1 MAGNIKFR
9 FVDLP
14 YQIDAVNSVVNLFKG
29 QSKQTGDSLYREV
42 RRGEISGSWV
52 GKNPRFEIGSARIM
66 KNLNAVQ
73 TENRHLL
80 PDDVLDPAYN
90 FTVDM
95 ETGTGKTYVY
105 LRTILEL
112 HKQYGFTK
120 FMIIVPRIAILQGVK
135 KSIEQLSETFKAL
148 YDGLDINARSFVY
161 NSANLNEM
169 QNFIESTELSIV
181 ILNKDSF
188 NKKKKTGKKKTEN
201 VLHQERE
208 GSPSFWQRLK
218 EVKPIVIID
227 EPQLIEGDKKKK
239 SATLTQLE
247 ELNPLFTLRYSATHR
262 NPYNMVYKLTSYDA
276 YNQHLVKKIRVK
288 TVYGEVPKDY
298 PYIRYAAFTK
308 DLKARIELFHRDANR
323 GITKKQFDVLD
334 GASLHELSGGLPQYE
349 NMFVMGNPHKI
360 DGLTISRGKI
370 GQLTLFND
378 LGESD
383 WGITINKGAET
394 LTLIPG
400 DCTYNEK
407 LRETDSAVI
416 RVQIR
421 TAIKSHLD
429 TQFAILEKGK
439 EIKALS
445 LFFIDEV
452 KRVRGEDGKDGVFLQ
467 IFDEEYQNLIKE
479 PKYRDYFKKYAS
491 LFPEYEKV
499 KLVREGYFA
508 VDINNKAVEPERNET
523 KNRKITF
530 SEEDYNAKSKEDIQ
544 RGIDLILRGKE
555 ELISFSTPLAFIFSH
570 SALREG
576 WDNPNIFTLCTLKES
591 NNEMAKKQE
600 IGRGL
605 RLPVDTQG
613 NRCYDEDV
621 NLLTVVANSYYDEF
635 AAALQKDFDAQHE
648 FDKDTATEY
657 EFFETLRRAGIPTE
671 KITKELAKTLKTE
684 LKHSLVINSNGKL
697 LPKGDIQKVSFRD
710 AVLAEHETAVKE
722 AFIEVMQEKGTR
734 KIIIENGD
742 EAPEENTPHSYM
754 NEEAFKSLLNELT
767 LRLEKR
773 TFYSVD
779 IDSDLFIEEA
789 GRHLNRFLTNKS
801 EITQNIT
808 VGSGIVEMKES
819 GKTVVH
825 EQTTDYVTD
834 KTPLVWQKK
843 SDFQIINYIMTQTRL
858 PRHAIYRILMDI
870 SDELREYLRMQDVL
884 DLVSQE
890 LKKLLTNCKSQHVTG
905 YHVIDNYLFDEKEIF
920 IPDTIDNETLQ
931 YLNLEN
937 AVLDGG
943 YKTKAANR
951 RAMYKYYKTD
961 SRGEREFA
969 QQLDEDENV
978 MLFTKLHKGG
988 FVIDTPEGNYSPDW
1002 AVIYKH
1008 PDETVNL
1015 YFIVETKINKERK
1028 DLSDVEKT
1036 KIRCGEMHFE
1046 AVSKSLG
1053 KQVGYFYAKNYRDFK
1068 TQVEERGNSL

>member
-1 MAGNIKFR
+1 MAGNVKFK

-29 QSKQTGDSLYREV
+29 QSKQTGDSIYREV
-42 RRGEISGSWV
+42 RRGEIAGSWV
-52 GKNPRFEIGSARIM
+52 GKNPRFEIRSPRILQ
-66 KNLNAVQ
+66 NLNYVQ

-80 PDDVLDPAYN
+80 PDDVLQGYN
-90 FTVDM
+90 FSVDM

-120 FMIIVPRIAILQGVK
+120 FMIVVPRIAILQGVK
-135 KSIEQLSETFKAL
+135 KSIEQLSETFKTL

-161 NSANLNEM
+161 DSKNLEALRS
-169 QNFIESTELSIV
+169 FIESTELSVV
-181 ILNKDSF
+181 IMNKDSF
-188 NKKKKTGKKKTEN
+188 NKSGINIIQKE
-201 VLHQERE
+201 LE
-208 GSPSFWQRLK
+208 GNTSMWQKLK
-218 EVKPIVIID
+218 EVKPIIIID

-247 ELNPLFTLRYSATHR
+247 ELEPLFTLRYSATHK

-308 DLKARIELFHRDANR
+308 DLKARIELFHWDANR
-323 GITKKQFDVLD
+323 GIIKKQFDVLD
-334 GASLHELSGGLPQYE
+334 GASLQELSGGLPQYE
-349 NMFVMGNPHKI
+349 NMFVVGNPHKV

-370 GQLTLFND
+370 GQLTLFNAS
-378 LGESD
+378 GESD

-407 LRETDSAVI
+407 LRETDSAII

-429 TQFAILEKGK
+429 TQFALLEKGK

-452 KRVRGEDGKDGVFLQ
+452 KRVRGEDGKDGIFLQ
-467 IFDEEYQNLIKE
+467 IFDEEYQRLINE
-479 PKYRDYFKKYAS
+479 PKYRDYFKKYAFT
-491 LFPEYEKV
+491 LPEYENV

-508 VDINNKAVEPERNET
+508 VDKNNKAVEPQTSKKTTLSVLTED
-523 KNRKITF
+523 
-530 SEEDYNAKSKEDIQ
+530 DYNAKSKEDIQ
-544 RGIDLILRGKE
+544 RGIDLILCGKE

-605 RLPVDTQG
+605 RLPVDTEG

-635 AAALQKDFDAQHE
+635 AAALQKDFDEQQE

-657 EFFETLRRAGIPTE
+657 EFFETLRRAGIPTK

-943 YKTKAANR
+943 YKTKVANR

-1028 DLSDVEKT
+1028 DLSEVEMT

-1068 TQVEERGNSL
+1068 TQVEDRENSS

>member
-1 MAGNIKFR
+1 MTGNVKFK

-14 YQIDAVNSVVNLFKG
+14 YQIDAVNSVINLFKG
-29 QSKQTGDSLYREV
+29 QSKQTGDSLYKEV
-42 RRGEISGSWV
+42 RRGEIAGSWV
-52 GKNPRFEIGSARIM
+52 GKNPRFEIGSTRIL
-66 KNLNAVQ
+66 KNLTVVQ

-80 PDDVLDPAYN
+80 PDDILDPAYN

-120 FMIIVPRIAILQGVK
+120 FMIVVPRIAILQGVK

-161 NSANLNEM
+161 DSKNLEALR
-169 QNFIESTELSIV
+169 NFIESTELSVV
-181 ILNKDSF
+181 IMNKDSF
-188 NKKKKTGKKKTEN
+188 NKAGINIIQKE
-201 VLHQERE
+201 VE
-208 GSPSFWQRLK
+208 GHTPIWQRLK
-218 EVKPIVIID
+218 EVKPIIIID

-247 ELNPLFTLRYSATHR
+247 ELEPLFTLRYSATHK

-429 TQFAILEKGK
+429 TQFALLEKGK

-508 VDINNKAVEPERNET
+508 VDKNNKAVEPQTSKKTTLSALTED
-523 KNRKITF
+523 
-530 SEEDYNAKSKEDIQ
+530 DYNAKSKEDIQ

-613 NRCYDEDV
+613 NRCYDEAV

-635 AAALQKDFDAQHE
+635 AAALQKDFDEQQE

-684 LKHSLVINSNGKL
+684 LKHSLVINSSGKI

-710 AVLAEHETAVKE
+710 ATLAEHETAVKE
-722 AFIEVMQEKGTR
+722 AFIEVMHEKGTR

-779 IDSDLFIEEA
+779 IDSDTFIEEA
-789 GRHLNRFLTNKS
+789 GRHLNRLLTQKS
-801 EITQNIT
+801 FIAQTITLT
-808 VGSGIVEMKES
+808 EAEVEMKES
-819 GKTVVH
+819 GKTVVNT
-825 EQTTDYVTD
+825 QTTDYVTD

-858 PRHAIYRILMDI
+858 PRHAIYRILMDV
-870 SDELREYLRMQDVL
+870 SDDLREYLRMQDVL
-884 DLVSQE
+884 DLVSLE
-890 LKKLLTNCKSQHVTG
+890 LKKLLTEFKSQHVTG